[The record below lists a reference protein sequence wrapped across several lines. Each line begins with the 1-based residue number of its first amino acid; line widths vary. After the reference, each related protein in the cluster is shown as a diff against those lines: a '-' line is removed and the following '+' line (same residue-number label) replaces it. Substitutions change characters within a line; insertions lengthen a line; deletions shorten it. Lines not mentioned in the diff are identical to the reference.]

1 VRIVAVLARRTGA
14 AIFTLFAMITLTFV
28 LFWAIPSQPEAYV
41 YPFAQHLS
49 SYQIKRAD
57 HLLGLDRPK
66 LEQFG
71 DYLWH
76 VVRLDFG
83 GQWTG
88 AQVNA
93 DQRLV
98 EQPIGPVL
106 TGALAVTMS
115 IVLGGAILVLLL
127 AVPLGAIAGRFAGT
141 WLDRTISLVALI
153 AICTHPM
160 VIGLILRTVFGNRL
174 GWAPPTGYCNLIPSR
189 QAPCNGPEQWASH
202 LVLPWITFALLFLA
216 LYIRMVRSSVID
228 TLHEDF
234 VRTARAKG
242 VGEVRVLRRHV
253 VPHASL
259 RVLTMV
265 GMEVGTAIGVCVY
278 IEAAFGFFGLG
289 RMAINNFIGN
299 SALDLPQILAV
310 VTTITFIVV
319 LGNLIV
325 DTLYAF
331 LDPRV
336 DASFRGRRTKEA
348 AGGVI

>member
-1 VRIVAVLARRTGA
+1 MRVAAVFVRRIGA
-14 AIFTLFAMITLTFV
+14 AIFALLAMIALTFV
-28 LFWAIPSQPEAYV
+28 LFWAIPSQPASFV
-41 YPFAQHLS
+41 YPYAQHITDS
-49 SYQIKRAD
+49 QIKTAD

-66 LEQFG
+66 VEQFG
-71 DYLWH
+71 TYLWH
-76 VVRLDFG
+76 LVHLDFG

-88 AQVNA
+88 VQVTA
-93 DQRLV
+93 DQKVV

-106 TGALAVTMS
+106 VGALAVTMS

-127 AVPLGAIAGRFAGT
+127 AIPLGAIAGRFQGT

-174 GWAPPTGYCNLIPSR
+174 GWAPTGYCNLIPSN
-189 QAPCNGPEQWASH
+189 AALCSGPDQWASH
-202 LVLPWITFALLFLA
+202 LVLPWVTFALLFLA
-216 LYIRMVRSSVID
+216 LYVRMVRSSVIE

-234 VRTARAKG
+234 VRTARSKG
-242 VGEVRVLRRHV
+242 VREARVLRRHV

-278 IEAAFGFFGLG
+278 IEAVFGFFGLG
-289 RMAINNFIGN
+289 RMAINNFIG
-299 SALDLPQILAV
+299 SAALDLPQILAV
-310 VTTITFIVV
+310 VTTITLIVV
-319 LGNLIV
+319 IGNLIV

-336 DASFRGRRTKEA
+336 DASFRIRRTKEA